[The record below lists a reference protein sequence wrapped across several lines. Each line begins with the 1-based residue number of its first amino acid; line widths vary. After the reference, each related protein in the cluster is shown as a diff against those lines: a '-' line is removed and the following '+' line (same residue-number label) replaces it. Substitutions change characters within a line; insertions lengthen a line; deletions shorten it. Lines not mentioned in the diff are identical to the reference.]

1 MVDKFEN
8 ETFLAISPYELS
20 IFLFDKS
27 NNTNLY
33 KETLKFKDKS
43 QEIDLNTLSN
53 FIRSNIF
60 KIEKLAGSFI
70 ENIFLIIENK
80 KLCDFKLGIKNK
92 NDEEKIS
99 KKNLI
104 NMLTEAKDI
113 FKENNQDYKIMH
125 IVINNYIINGKYFDK
140 IPKNIEVNK
149 LGLEI
154 FFLTIPVDLILQID
168 EILKKF
174 QIKAVRYLSLDF
186 IKSSFGEK
194 NIELSEKASKILMGH
209 NVNEIILIQK
219 NTKSS
224 GFFEKFFQLFS

>member
-33 KETLKFKDKS
+33 KETLKLKDKS
-43 QEIDLNTLSN
+43 QEIDLNILSN
-53 FIRSNIF
+53 FIENNIF

-70 ENIFLIIENK
+70 QNIFLIIENK
-80 KLCDFKLGIKNK
+80 KLCDFKIGIKNK

-125 IVINNYIINGKYFDK
+125 MVINNYIINGKNFDK
-140 IPKNIEVNK
+140 IPKNIEENK

-154 FFLTIPVDLILQID
+154 FF
-168 EILKKF
+168 F
-174 QIKAVRYLSLDF
+174 NNSSRFDF
-186 IKSSFGEK
+186 
-194 NIELSEKASKILMGH
+194 
-209 NVNEIILIQK
+209 
-219 NTKSS
+219 TD
-224 GFFEKFFQLFS
+224 